1 MYRLWIAAAAFALL
15 GCQTTGD
22 KKVKLETQK
31 DKLSYSIGLNVGH
44 NLGRDSIAIN
54 PDAFIRGVMDAALDS
69 SAHLMTDAQIQ
80 ETIMQ
85 YQTEQRTKL
94 EAQAQV
100 AGEKNKKEGD
110 AFLEQNKKL
119 PGVVT
124 LPSGLQYKVLVAGKG
139 KKPTASSTVTVQYSG
154 KLLDGTEFDSSYKR
168 GEAATFPLSRVVKG
182 WIEGLQLMKEGSKW
196 ELYIPSDLAYG
207 PAGYGNGVIPP
218 NATLI
223 FQIELL
229 SVGAAGPGGN

>member
-1 MYRLWIAAAAFALL
+1 MHRVWIAAVAVALL
-15 GCQTTGD
+15 GCQTAGD

-69 SAHLMTDAQIQ
+69 SAHLMTNAQVE
-80 ETIMQ
+80 ETITQ
-85 YQTEQRTKL
+85 YQAEQRTKL
-94 EAQAQV
+94 EAEAQV
-100 AGEKNKKEGD
+100 TGEKNKKEGD

-124 LPSGLQYKVLVAGKG
+124 LPSGLQYKVVAAGKG
-139 KKPTASSTVTVQYSG
+139 KNPTVNSTVTVQYSG
-154 KLLDGTEFDSSYKR
+154 RLLDGTEFDSSYKR
-168 GEAATFPLSRVVKG
+168 GEAATFPCNRVIKG
-182 WIEGLQLMKEGSKW
+182 WTEALQLMKEGSKW

-207 PAGYGNGVIPP
+207 PTGYGGGVIPP

-229 SVGAAGPGGN
+229 SVK

>member
-1 MYRLWIAAAAFALL
+1 MHRVWIAAVAFALL

-54 PDAFIRGVMDAALDS
+54 PDAFIRGVLDAGLDTAS
-69 SAHLMTDAQIQ
+69 RLMTDAQVQ

-85 YQTEQRTKL
+85 YQAEQRTRL
-94 EAQAQV
+94 EAGAKV
-100 AGEKNKKEGD
+100 AGEKNRREGE
-110 AFLEQNKKL
+110 AFLDQNKKQ

-139 KKPTASSTVTVQYSG
+139 KMPKLNSTVMTQYSG

-168 GEAATFPLSRVVKG
+168 GEAATFPVSGVFKG
-182 WIEGLQLMKEGSKW
+182 LTEALQLMKEGSKW
-196 ELYIPSDLAYG
+196 ELYVPPELAYG
-207 PAGYGNGVIPP
+207 TAGSGGGTIPP
-218 NATLI
+218 NATII
-223 FQIELL
+223 FQVELI
-229 SVGAAGPGGN
+229 SVK

>member
-1 MYRLWIAAAAFALL
+1 MHRFWIAVVAFAVL
-15 GCQTTGD
+15 GCQATGD

-54 PDAFIRGVMDAALDS
+54 PDAFLRGVLDAGLDS
-69 SAHLMTDAQIQ
+69 AARLMTDAQVQ

-85 YQTEQRTKL
+85 YQAEQRTKL
-94 EAQAQV
+94 EAGAKV
-100 AGEKNKKEGD
+100 AGEKNKREGD
-110 AFLEQNKKL
+110 AFLEQNKKQ

-139 KKPTASSTVTVQYSG
+139 KMPKLNSTVTTQYSG
-154 KLLDGTEFDSSYKR
+154 RLLDGTEFDSSYKR
-168 GEAATFPLSRVVKG
+168 GEAATFPCSGVIKG
-182 WIEGLQLMKEGSKW
+182 WTEALQLMREGSKW
-196 ELYIPSDLAYG
+196 ELYVPPDLAYG
-207 PAGYGNGVIPP
+207 PAGTGGGTIPP

-223 FQIELL
+223 FQVELL
-229 SVGAAGPGGN
+229 SVK

>member
-1 MYRLWIAAAAFALL
+1 MHRFWIVAVAFALL
-15 GCQTTGD
+15 GCQTASD

-54 PDAFIRGVMDAALDS
+54 PDAFIRGVLDAALDS
-69 SAHLMTDAQIQ
+69 SARLMTDAQVQ
-80 ETIMQ
+80 ETIVQ

-94 EAQAQV
+94 EEESKV
-100 AGEKNKKEGD
+100 VGDKNKKEGD
-110 AFLEQNKKL
+110 AFLAQNGKQ

-124 LPSGLQYKVLVAGKG
+124 LPSGLQYRVLIAGKG
-139 KKPTASSTVTVQYSG
+139 KTPKLNSTVTIQYSG

-168 GEAATFPLSRVVKG
+168 GEAATFPVSGRIKG
-182 WIEGLQLMKEGSKW
+182 WTEALQLMKEGSKW
-196 ELYIPSDLAYG
+196 ELYVPAELAYG
-207 PAGYGNGVIPP
+207 PAGAGGGAIPP

-223 FQIELL
+223 FQFELI
-229 SVGAAGPGGN
+229 SVK